1 MRQGERLGG
10 ENRRNQLL
18 IKCGAIIG
26 TAAALLTLAAC
37 DNRNHANRQSPTA
50 TATAGESAPT
60 AQPEQLTTE
69 DDGPP
74 YLDWQRVEKFNE
86 GFINKACDGT
96 TLLYYFVGHKQG
108 GLTAVP
114 NSPEC
119 GYVAPEQPTATATV
133 TVTATPEAAATPAP
147 LPTNE

>member
-1 MRQGERLGG
+1 MRKGEQLGSKS
-10 ENRRNQLL
+10 RRNQLL

-26 TAAALLTLAAC
+26 AAAALLTLASC
-37 DNRNHANRQSPTA
+37 DNRNHTDRQSPTA
-50 TATAGESAPT
+50 AATPGKSVPT

-74 YLDWQRVEKFNE
+74 YLDWQRVEKFDE
-86 GFINKACDGT
+86 GFIDKACDGT
-96 TLLYYFVGHKQG
+96 TLLYRFAERKRG
-108 GLTAVP
+108 GLTAIP

-119 GYVAPEQPTATATV
+119 GYVAPEQPTATATI